1 MDRPE
6 ERRKHL
12 RVSKHFIVTYYD
24 ANIADAQH
32 NVSQLKD
39 ISQGGVCFSSCAGFP
54 KNSLLQILIKTPYL
68 AETLSIKGIVVDC
81 AEKIPE
87 VIYEIHVQLEGLT
100 PETELILKKIE
111 KNFIESQRNQY

>member
-6 ERRKHL
+6 ERRKHP

-24 ANIADAQH
+24 ATIADAQH

-39 ISQGGVCFSSCAGFP
+39 ISRGGVCFSSCVGLP
-54 KNSLLQILIKTPYL
+54 KNTLLQILIKTPYL
-68 AETLSIKGIVVDC
+68 AETLSAKGTVVYC
-81 AEKIPE
+81 AEKIPG
-87 VIYEIHVQLEGLT
+87 VIYEVHVHIEDLT

-111 KNFIESQRNQY
+111 KSFIESQQI